1 MRHFAE
7 GSGFKRQAIKQL
19 FGDEFKFVLN
29 DYPDVCKFAL
39 GQSDL
44 RTVKLRIYKVFT
56 QESSRDVYNP
66 QYNFFNQDPNMGFP
80 APQQVWKEANIL
92 EELFEVETSEEAKA
106 DPYQQP
112 GANNQLAPYPDEFG
126 KDGRTGNNG
135 YNQFYENDNGQPG
148 GMGQNAH
155 PGSNNSPYG
164 MMGHPGN
171 QGASSAYPGRLYDY
185 SHQGYKSEASIGSNN
200 VGVNGQAASQ
210 MQVDYH
216 GGPQK
221 DAVMGTGSPEA

>member
-1 MRHFAE
+1 MKAAKGKGSLGQHLTDVGQQRDNYTQSVPKENEGLRHFAE

-80 APQQVWKEANIL
+80 APQ
-92 EELFEVETSEEAKA
+92 
-106 DPYQQP
+106 
-112 GANNQLAPYPDEFG
+112 
-126 KDGRTGNNG
+126 
-135 YNQFYENDNGQPG
+135 
-148 GMGQNAH
+148 
-155 PGSNNSPYG
+155 
-164 MMGHPGN
+164 
-171 QGASSAYPGRLYDY
+171 
-185 SHQGYKSEASIGSNN
+185 
-200 VGVNGQAASQ
+200 
-210 MQVDYH
+210 
-216 GGPQK
+216 
-221 DAVMGTGSPEA
+221 